1 MQLHGWGLTKNL
13 KNAASMF
20 SIASK
25 RGNLLA
31 SYNLAIMHIQGH
43 TDQQG
48 DRCKQVA
55 ILLKQVAERGWA
67 TLAEAEGDYDG
78 GDHEW
83 ALYNYLKIA
92 DVGVELAQSNAAW
105 MLQQGYG
112 YTGPRQHAMST
123 QMLRASAGQ
132 GNQQALVPL
141 GDAYWYGHGV
151 GINWEKAGKAYN
163 AAAKNNIAQA
173 LFNLGYMYQYGLGVP
188 QDLHIAKRFF
198 DRCRQSSTKAYLPTV
213 LALFWLRVHSSW
225 EGMKPSLPQNIV
237 SFVSPVFEHN
247 PSVATPSLRWIGK
260 LQFSTKSIMSAKIFD
275 MVEDSIENSLVVWL
289 AGLLGLILWRRHA
302 RRMRQVNPR
311 DAEEPAAVVRNNPD
325 ADNND
330 AMETHLP
337 SNPSNRHA
345 QSDEAPSN
353 DRQDEDDISQST
365 AADLTS
371 STQGAANDDEDPNE
385 T

>member
-1 MQLHGWGLTKNL
+1 MHLHGWGLTKNL
-13 KNAASMF
+13 KKAASMF
-20 SIASK
+20 SVAST

-43 TDQQG
+43 TEQQE
-48 DRCKQVA
+48 DRCKKAVS
-55 ILLKQVAERGWA
+55 LLKQVAERGWA
-67 TLAEAEGDYDG
+67 TLAEAEGDYDAG
-78 GDHEW
+78 EHEW
-83 ALYNYLKIA
+83 ALYNYLKLA

-112 YTGPRQHAMST
+112 YTGPRQQAMAT

-213 LALFWLRVHSSW
+213 LALFWLKVHSSW
-225 EGMKPSLPQNIV
+225 EGMKPNLPQNIV
-237 SFVSPVFEHN
+237 SFVAPFFEQK
-247 PSVATPSLRWIGK
+247 PSVATPSLQWIGRH
-260 LQFSTKSIMSAKIFD
+260 QFSIKSIMSAKIFD
-275 MVEDSIENSLVVWL
+275 IIEESVENSLVVWL

-302 RRMRQVNPR
+302 RRLRQVNPR
-311 DAEEPAAVVRNNPD
+311 DTAEPIAVIRTRP
-325 ADNND
+325 ADNTNARRMNLQID
-330 AMETHLP
+330 PTDQ
-337 SNPSNRHA
+337 HA
-345 QSDEAPSN
+345 QPDEGSSV
-353 DRQDEDDISQST
+353 RQDDNSHPATI
-365 AADLTS
+365 AAELTS
-371 STQGAANDDEDPNE
+371 AAAQDVANDDEDPNE

>member
-1 MQLHGWGLTKNL
+1 MHLHGWGLTKNL
-13 KNAASMF
+13 KKAVSMF
-20 SIASK
+20 SIAST
-25 RGNLLA
+25 RGHLLA

-43 TDQQG
+43 TEQQE
-48 DRCKQVA
+48 DRCKKA
-55 ILLKQVAERGWA
+55 ASLLKQVAERGWA
-67 TLAEAEGDYDG
+67 TLSEAEGDYDA

-83 ALYNYLKIA
+83 ALYNYLKLA

-112 YTGPRQHAMST
+112 YTGPRQQAMAT

-151 GINWEKAGKAYN
+151 GVNWEKAGKAYN

-173 LFNLGYMYQYGLGVP
+173 LFNLGYMYQYGFGVP

-225 EGMKPSLPQNIV
+225 EGMKPNLPQNIV
-237 SFVSPVFEHN
+237 SFVAPVFEQK
-247 PSVATPSLRWIGK
+247 PLVATPSLQWFGR
-260 LQFSTKSIMSAKIFD
+260 LQLFTKSIMSAKIFEI
-275 MVEDSIENSLVVWL
+275 VEESVENSLVVWL

-302 RRMRQVNPR
+302 RRLRLVNPR
-311 DAEEPAAVVRNNPD
+311 DTVEQPIAVIRTPP
-325 ADNND
+325 ADNTNVRPRN
-330 AMETHLP
+330 LQI
-337 SNPSNRHA
+337 NPSNQHV
-345 QSDEAPSN
+345 QTDEGSN
-353 DRQDEDDISQST
+353 DRQDDNSHPAN
-365 AADLTS
+365 AAELTS
-371 STQGAANDDEDPNE
+371 STQGVSNDDEHPNE